1 MLFRV
6 PRFVKMESLLL
17 ELQIYYILERLGGK
31 PYKLPIDEGQVR
43 FAAEDAHKDRSVKV
57 QH

>member
-17 ELQIYYILERLGGK
+17 ELQIYYILERLGGA
-31 PYKLPIDEGQVR
+31 YKLPIDEGQVR
-43 FAAEDAHKDRSVKV
+43 FAAEDSHKD
-57 QH
+57 

>member
-17 ELQIYYILERLGGK
+17 ELQIYYILERLGGE

-43 FAAEDAHKDRSVKV
+43 FAAEDAHKD
-57 QH
+57 